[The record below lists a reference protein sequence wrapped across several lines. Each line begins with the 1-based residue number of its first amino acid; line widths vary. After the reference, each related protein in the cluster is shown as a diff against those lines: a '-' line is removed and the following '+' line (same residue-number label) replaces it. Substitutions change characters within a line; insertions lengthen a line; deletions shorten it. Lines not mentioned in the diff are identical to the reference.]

1 LTIRSAV
8 SSVGASVVLSVGLA
22 LGLWAA
28 LGAVDPGQVGFGS
41 QGVGASRGL
50 VLIAVGVFA
59 VTTAAWSRLR
69 SKRDSEL

>member
-1 LTIRSAV
+1 MTIRSAV
-8 SSVGASVVLSVGLA
+8 SSTGASVVLSIGLA
-22 LGLWAA
+22 LGIWAA
-28 LGAVDPGQVGFGS
+28 LGAADPGQAGFGS

-69 SKRDSEL
+69 SKSDSQL